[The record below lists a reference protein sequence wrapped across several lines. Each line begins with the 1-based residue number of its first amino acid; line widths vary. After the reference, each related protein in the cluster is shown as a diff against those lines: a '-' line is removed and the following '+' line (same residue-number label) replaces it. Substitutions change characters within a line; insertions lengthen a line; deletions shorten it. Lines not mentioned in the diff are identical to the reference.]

1 MTPSGQN
8 RPDSETAEHVF
19 AQWFRSLFAV
29 QTLSMFRAT
38 LAGERQRVRR
48 PPVNNITMRRVCKL
62 CNNGWMSELEVA
74 VEPIMSAVL
83 QGIDVDELGD
93 PELKIVAKWSA
104 KTAITLSYTTP
115 QNARVP
121 VQASRSLHPVY
132 SGPEVRFAFFY
143 SRLLADTPLENGHL
157 QVVYGGEVGLV
168 GTDEV
173 PGTRLILYLN
183 GHALIIDFP
192 PTAVGFR
199 FNLTDSCASQLWPR
213 RQAAGTRVLPVSLPT
228 TLPDLML
235 GLCRMIRVEL
245 DSNALRA

>member
-8 RPDSETAEHVF
+8 RPDSETAEHIF
-19 AQWFRSLFAV
+19 AQWFRSLLGAK
-29 QTLSMFRAT
+29 TLSMFQAT
-38 LAGERQRVRR
+38 LTGERQRVRR
-48 PPVNNITMRRVCKL
+48 PPVNNLTMRRVCKL
-62 CNNGWMSELEVA
+62 CNNGWMSDLEVA
-74 VEPIMSAVL
+74 VEPIMRAIF
-83 QGIDVDELGD
+83 QGKDVDELGD
-93 PELKIVAKWSA
+93 PELKVVAKWSA

-115 QNARVP
+115 QKARVP
-121 VQASRSLHPVY
+121 AQASRSLHPAY
-132 SGPEVRFAFFY
+132 GGPEVRFVFFY
-143 SRLLADTPLENGHL
+143 SRLLADRRLENGHL

-173 PGTRLILYLN
+173 PGTRFVLYLN

-199 FNLTDSCASQLWPR
+199 FNLTDSCASQLWPV
-213 RQAAGTRVLPVSLPT
+213 RQAAGTRVLPVPLPT

-245 DSNALRA
+245 DSNALRV